1 MIIEQANS
9 GDFIELKNLWSAVFS
24 EDPTFLE
31 HFFSTRFAAHT
42 IYVARID
49 DHIVSALHALAC
61 QYIQQGTI
69 HPCSYIVGAAT
80 YASYR
85 KQGIMGKLLAA
96 TQQAYTHPITLF
108 PAVRPFYEAN
118 GYYTTSSVLSFPL
131 EGGAALSPTLIPLDF
146 QQLDSLYRNEH
157 ALHGCLL
164 RDEEAW
170 KFLTDGY
177 QTLCVEDGYAFIS
190 EGKAVEACART
201 EKAARELVGILAASS
216 ITEVYTLNHSLIAA
230 MLDREKAVPI
240 PMGMST
246 DITMHG
252 VYIAEQ
258 Y

>member
-1 MIIEQANS
+1 MIIEQANN

-31 HFFSTRFAAHT
+31 HFFSTRFVAQN

-49 DHIVSALHALAC
+49 EHIVSALHALSC
-61 QYIQQGTI
+61 QYLQDETI

-80 YASYR
+80 YAPYR

-96 TQQAYTHPITLF
+96 AQQAYDHPITLF

-118 GYYTTSSVLSFPL
+118 GYYTTSSVFSFPL
-131 EGGAALSPTLIPLDF
+131 EGIAAASYDPITIDHQKLDG
-146 QQLDSLYRNEH
+146 LYRNEH
-157 ALHGCLL
+157 TRHGCLL

-177 QTLCVEDGYAFIS
+177 QTLCVDNGYAFIS
-190 EGKAVEACART
+190 EGKAVEACAST
-201 EKAARELVGILAASS
+201 GPAAKELLGLLAANS
-216 ITEVYTLNHSLIAA
+216 ITEVHTLENSLIATL
-230 MLDREKAVPI
+230 LDRQKAVPT

-246 DITMHG
+246 DKSMHG